1 MFEVDS
7 LRALRSYLLKYPNI
21 QHDHTSYIDPEGRRA
36 FQLWMIERRIY
47 DQFVDTPSHTSV
59 SLLFQKSHL
68 HSFSKVEFSISLL
81 FTHSH
86 ASLNNLTPKANCHLL
101 AVT

>member
-36 FQLWMIERRIY
+36 FQLWMIDFNNGNDCFDRTKTDNKQQQI
-47 DQFVDTPSHTSV
+47 
-59 SLLFQKSHL
+59 LFINH
-68 HSFSKVEFSISLL
+68 ISQ
-81 FTHSH
+81 
-86 ASLNNLTPKANCHLL
+86 NG
-101 AVT
+101 V